1 MLAWGYFVYVAIA
14 ERSRY
19 RYIEV
24 FVHLESYMGLD
35 IVVLEEKRTLSEAL
49 SLLMQQGDEIEI
61 MMLDG
66 ALVNPEATLPLGWN
80 DVRLQT
86 SAGTV
91 TVTRRD
97 VGLAVVVFGNAG
109 QALRDIQK
117 KIAATLSGE

>member
-1 MLAWGYFVYVAIA
+1 
-14 ERSRY
+14 
-19 RYIEV
+19 
-24 FVHLESYMGLD
+24 MGLD

-66 ALVNPEATLPLGWN
+66 ALVNPDATLPFGWN